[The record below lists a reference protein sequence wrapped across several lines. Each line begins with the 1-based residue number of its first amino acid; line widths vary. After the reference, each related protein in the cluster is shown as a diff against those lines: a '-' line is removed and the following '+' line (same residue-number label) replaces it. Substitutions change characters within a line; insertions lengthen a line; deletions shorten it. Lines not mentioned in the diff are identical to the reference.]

1 MAFVALCTALGLM
14 CAGLAVLVTISA
26 AKAGSASGPER
37 KYFAWASWVALVLLG
52 VTFVALVWVILHRIR
67 SRFRPPS
74 QRTRTEHISAW
85 QIAGQRFRLEEGEDP
100 VADDEEGE
108 ESDPEDR

>member
-1 MAFVALCTALGLM
+1 VAFVALCTAMGLM
-14 CAGLAVLVTISA
+14 CVGLEVLVILSA
-26 AKAGSASGPER
+26 AKAESASGPER
-37 KYFAWASWVALVLLG
+37 KYFAWASWVALVLG
-52 VTFVALVWVILHRIR
+52 GATFVVLVWVILHRIR
-67 SRFRPPS
+67 TRFRPPS
-74 QRTRTEHISAW
+74 ERTHTEHINAW